1 MRRLLRLLHPLAFAL
16 AFGWSIPLAQPQSY
30 TVIYDSV
37 PAPVFGVPFTGQ
49 LQISAPVLISA
60 TSDTVAAWVQTYTIL
75 PGLASY
81 LPGSTISYVSGGT
94 VTGNGYCLATDASL
108 TGYLTPASALVVVSS
123 GVLGGV
129 LSIGPAF
136 AQSSAGTGYAVA
148 PTTWTLSVPTSGG
161 ASTCSGSILTS
172 GGAVAGIVNVP
183 IVESPA
189 GTQYIFKFTSSVS
202 SGPRVGWVEYC
213 QIGSTSPSRLSTYC
227 NLNGA
232 PQIFLADPGSN
243 GLVVRTALNTSIAD
257 SLVSAS
263 TPILSIA
270 NGNGVAGNPTLTL
283 IETGTSMQAAVVTA
297 PSGSHTGCGQYDV
310 NGNLTGTGTA
320 CGTGSG
326 SGTVSGPVSTTV
338 GYAATWNDTIGALL
352 GQSPVG
358 TMGALSTIPITTGA
372 ATTLDPSWIPSL
384 PASQITSGTLDLSR
398 IPTIPYSQTSGIT
411 PSAIGA
417 VSTTGTYASP
427 PWLTA
432 VAWSILTSVP
442 STFLPINTGDWA
454 GTWLSHAP
462 SYFQTALTNYST
474 ISGLMG
480 YPSTFPPTNSGDWA
494 GTWQS
499 HASSYFQTSIS
510 GAPGTW
516 PSFGT
521 AALANT
527 GTSGAVIPLLNGVNT
542 WSGAQTFSAGLS
554 GTLAGHASLDLPLA
568 GGTLTGGLLFTDNTY
583 DIGASGATRPRTGYF
598 GTSLVAPLFNAA
610 TGFQI
615 SGAAPTGHYPRGN
628 GTDYVDSA
636 IQAGD
641 LPLAS
646 ASVFGAVEVD
656 GITITAT
663 AGRISAVGGG
673 AGTVTGPGSTIVG
686 YAATWN
692 NTTGSLLAQLPISAT
707 STPNALLETNGA
719 GLVSPTLI
727 SGWNG
732 VTTASLATGLLCN
745 TTTTG
750 VPSICVDGVTYV
762 SPTELDSGSLP
773 GSFSSVANAGSETV
787 AGSIVVVGNVTANG
801 NGFGP
806 GQTHYKSASGS
817 IDQVWGMSSAAT
829 ASYATALP
837 AAAPTDLGQVMAAGN
852 PTLTSYPT
860 FWVGLSGISGS
871 LLQSQMPPFNRS
883 TFTRTFESKAS
894 DLLSLSDF
902 GPLDCTGVADNSSV
916 FQAAVTFLADPGT
929 YQIRIP
935 DYCQIQMTTA
945 PSLGTRTIL
954 WYLPNGAVVTGAA
967 LPGQTTSE
975 VIGGRLTLSGT
986 STTIAAPSAGP
997 YVLPTA
1003 ASTLLAVNG
1012 NASGLSNL
1020 PINLTTI
1027 GSSGAA
1033 TYTQSTNTFNVPQYA
1048 GGGSMTY
1055 PPGTGIPVVTGGVSW
1070 GATDTTTGSGTVVA
1084 LASGPTFTTSATFSS
1099 APITISGN
1107 ISSTAWL
1114 GNGIRIKEAPVTLTD
1129 TSSSGP
1135 VAAEFTN
1142 VYGGDTIAA
1151 SSATTVTNYYT
1162 NYSHAEVAGTNV
1174 TLTNSWALGG
1184 DNLHIGT
1191 TKPLTVTAA
1200 GLVSNLGGETIQ
1212 SGSTLTIANGG
1223 TLTCLTGSTCPPVG
1237 ATMASQLGD
1246 LEVTLTAANVLTI
1259 GANCSASTPCNV
1271 NGYSITT
1278 VATATLSGTAI
1289 GQAFIY
1295 VSAGTVIVGH
1305 NLTVSCS
1312 NCTQTPG
1319 VTAFPANVVDV
1330 WTWQASTGT
1339 ANAWNATGG
1348 ADNRSFLSNM
1358 ALTSGTGII
1367 VTPTGAFSASIALDT
1382 AALPSIARIYGGSAD
1397 PGCTTTGDIPK
1408 WWSDTATTTTVV
1420 KTCKSVVGTVGWSV
1434 VTTTP

>member
-1 MRRLLRLLHPLAFAL
+1 MRRLLL
-16 AFGWSIPLAQPQSY
+16 IPLSLALSLEAWSQSY

-270 NGNGVAGNPTLTL
+270 NGNGVAGNPILTL

-326 SGTVSGPVSTTV
+326 SGTVSGPVSTTI

-358 TMGALSTIPITTGA
+358 TVGAHSTIPITTGA

-384 PASQITSGTLDLSR
+384 PASQIASGTLDLSR

-432 VAWSILTSVP
+432 VAWSILTNVP

-646 ASVFGAVEVD
+646 ASVFGAVKVD
-656 GITITAT
+656 GTTITAT
-663 AGRISAVGGG
+663 AGVISAVGGG

-719 GLVSPTLI
+719 GLVSPTFI

-732 VTTASLATGLLCN
+732 VTTASLATGLLFN
-745 TTTTG
+745 TTITG
-750 VPSICVDGVTYV
+750 VPSIAVDCTSYV
-762 SPTELDSGSLP
+762 SPTCIDSGSLP
-773 GSFSSVANAGSETV
+773 ISVSSVANAGSETV
-787 AGSIVVVGNVTANG
+787 AGSITVTGNVTANG

-806 GQTHYKSASGS
+806 GQTHYKSADGS
-817 IDQVWGMSSAAT
+817 IDQVWGMSSVAT

-837 AAAPTDLGQVMAAGN
+837 AAAPTDLGQVMAVGN
-852 PTLTSYPT
+852 PTLTSYPS
-860 FWVGLSGISGS
+860 FWVGLSGIAGT

-883 TFTRTFESKAS
+883 TFTRTFESKAL
-894 DLLSLSDF
+894 DLLSLADF

-1027 GSSGAA
+1027 GSSGAS
-1033 TYTQSTNTFNVPQYA
+1033 TYTQSTNTLNVPQYA

-1114 GNGIRIKEAPVTLTD
+1114 GNGIRIKEPPVTLTD

-1151 SSATTVTNYYT
+1151 SSATTVTNYYA

-1174 TLTNSWALGG
+1174 TLTNSWALGA

-1200 GLVSNLGGETIQ
+1200 GLVSNLGGEIIQ

-1223 TLTCLTGSTCPPVG
+1223 TLTCAAGSTCPIGGG
-1237 ATMASQLGD
+1237 ASMASQLGD

-1319 VTAFPANVVDV
+1319 VLAFPANVVPI
-1330 WTWQASTGT
+1330 WTWPATT
-1339 ANAWNATGG
+1339 AIANAWDTTGDDV
-1348 ADNRSFLSNM
+1348 DNRSFLSNT
-1358 ALTSGTGII
+1358 ALTSGTGIV

-1382 AALPSIARIYGGSAD
+1382 AALPSIARIYGGSSD